1 MKKKTPARKQ
11 ASEVL
16 IWSIIS
22 LAVSVGVLIF
32 KIANQT

>member
-1 MKKKTPARKQ
+1 MKEKTPARKQ
-11 ASEVL
+11 AREVL

-32 KIANQT
+32 KIVA

>member
-1 MKKKTPARKQ
+1 MLKKQTPTRKQ
-11 ASEVL
+11 AREAL

-32 KIANQT
+32 KIVT